1 MRFLSIFWA
10 LILRPIVTFTR
21 NNELQANYDLRSR
34 CTELDLPNP
43 KREFLKNSFG
53 YSGAKL
59 WNSLPTEAKLA
70 ISENVF
76 KLNLN

>member
-1 MRFLSIFWA
+1 MYR
-10 LILRPIVTFTR
+10 ILNNRTAPNLKDLFAR
-21 NNELQANYDLRSR
+21 YNELQANYDLRSR
-34 CTELDLPNP
+34 CTDLALPNP
-43 KREFLKNSFG
+43 KIEFLKNSFE

-76 KLNLN
+76 KLSLN